1 MLSPGDSYV
10 DLYSF
15 ASQWRKQGPGYK
27 YKENIHQ
34 FRTQF
39 FIRLHNALSFFSSP
53 FQFCCAKHYWKV
65 FVVVDLCLIFMSP
78 GIKLSVQYLKEF
90 RYVKHNAKR
99 KIKRHMVFEFV
110 EISTSIYISLKPA
123 CIVFCLIYKQKFA
136 FDMRNIPSLYLSC
149 RTTQGT

>member
-1 MLSPGDSYV
+1 MQICIALHPSGGNKDLVTNIKRISINSEHSFSFVFIMLS
-10 DLYSF
+10 
-15 ASQWRKQGPGYK
+15 
-27 YKENIHQ
+27 
-34 FRTQF
+34 
-39 FIRLHNALSFFSSP
+39 LSFPHHFSSAVQSIIGK
-53 FQFCCAKHYWKV
+53 F

-78 GIKLSVQYLKEF
+78 GIKFSVQYLKEF